1 MYLDCNKPMIYTR
14 QVYNNAEVQILFV
27 LFGKMEKES
36 KQTKRE
42 EKPV

>member
-1 MYLDCNKPMIYTR
+1 MIYTR